1 MGLLP
6 IEQERLLVELAP
18 HSCEIGYVAFRLG
31 KLDSGDVWDEA
42 GAIQSLKRAGLIEYE
57 GERFEMSS
65 VVEVAGQQVE
75 QTLKL
80 WDTFALTGDGVCY
93 LRHYKRERRLARARV
108 VLEIAGALSA
118 IVTLVIT
125 IASLSTAP

>member
-1 MGLLP
+1 MELLP

-42 GAIQSLKRAGLIEYE
+42 GAIQSLKRSGLIEYE

-80 WDTFALTGDGVCY
+80 WDTFALTGDGVCH
-93 LRHYKRERRLARARV
+93 LRHYKRERRLARARI

>member
-1 MGLLP
+1 MELLP

-80 WDTFALTGDGVCY
+80 WDTFALTGDGVCSTCVTTSARGV
-93 LRHYKRERRLARARV
+93 LRGRESSLRLPVRSRR
-108 VLEIAGALSA
+108 
-118 IVTLVIT
+118 
-125 IASLSTAP
+125 

>member
-1 MGLLP
+1 MELLP

-31 KLDSGDVWDEA
+31 KLDSGDVWDET

-65 VVEVAGQQVE
+65 VVEVAGQQV
-75 QTLKL
+75 
-80 WDTFALTGDGVCY
+80 
-93 LRHYKRERRLARARV
+93 
-108 VLEIAGALSA
+108 
-118 IVTLVIT
+118 
-125 IASLSTAP
+125 

>member
-1 MGLLP
+1 MELLP

-31 KLDSGDVWDEA
+31 SGDVWDEA

-93 LRHYKRERRLARARV
+93 LRHYKRERRLARAQI

>member
-1 MGLLP
+1 MELLP

-93 LRHYKRERRLARARV
+93 YKRERRLARARV